1 MKKLLTFV
9 SYVLVAVLASVA
21 TLAMTAPQPS
31 QEGGFQTAKLEELAD
46 LLQQVFIG
54 ETDVT
59 ALEEGAAMGMVDALG
74 DRWSYYMTA
83 REYDAYLEQMENSYV
98 GVGITVTQ
106 REDGYVDILK
116 VEPGSPAE
124 EAGILAGDFI
134 VAVEGQDIAQWT
146 LDDVK
151 SVIRGKEGTKVSL
164 TVRREGKDLPLS
176 VERRR
181 IQTVVAS
188 GELVDENIG
197 LVTIVNFDSRCA
209 SETVAIIEDL
219 LTQGAEK
226 LIFDVR
232 FNPGGYKDELVRLLD
247 YLLPEGPLFRSV
259 DYRGNE
265 QVDQSDEKCLNIPMA
280 VLINGDSYSAAEFF
294 AAALQE
300 YDAAVTVGQPTT
312 GKGYFQSAYELSD
325 GSAAVISVGKYTTP
339 EGVSLANVGL
349 TPDVTVEVSEEMYQQ
364 LLYGN
369 VEKADDPQLQAAIE
383 ALKNQ

>member
-83 REYDAYLEQMENSYV
+83 REYGAYLEQMENSYV

-124 EAGILAGDFI
+124 EAGILAGDLI
-134 VAVEGQDIAQWT
+134 VAVEDQDIAQWT

-151 SVIRGKEGTKVSL
+151 SAIRGKEGTKVSL